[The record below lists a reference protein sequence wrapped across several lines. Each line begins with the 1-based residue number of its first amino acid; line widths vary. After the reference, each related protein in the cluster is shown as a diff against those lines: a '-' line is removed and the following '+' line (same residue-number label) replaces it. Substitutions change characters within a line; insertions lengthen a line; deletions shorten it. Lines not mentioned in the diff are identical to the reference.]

1 MEKNILQDY
10 TNAKARVKYLRKA
23 AEKLGKKIERLEYTG
38 YGLVGDTVS
47 RGKRGKKP
55 LGTVKISG
63 FPVPEYQETVCQLKL
78 RKKKLKAE
86 EIKLEKMAS
95 EAEQFIESVQ
105 DIEMRNILSLH
116 YIDDMTWVQ
125 IAHTMNELYNTKKY
139 TPDGCRVKLERFFKK
154 F

>member
-10 TNAKARVKYLRKA
+10 TNAKARVKYLHKA
-23 AEKLGKKIERLEYTG
+23 AEKLEKKIERLEYTG
-38 YGLVGDTVS
+38 YGIVGDTVS

-86 EIKLEKMAS
+86 EIKLGRLVN
-95 EAEQFIESVQ
+95 EAEGFIASVSN
-105 DIEMRNILSLH
+105 IEMRNILSFH
-116 YIDDMTWVQ
+116 YIEGMTWAQV
-125 IAHTMNELYNTKKY
+125 AYSMNVLYNNKIY
-139 TPDGCRVKLERFFKK
+139 TSDSCRVKHERFLKK
-154 F
+154 I

>member
-1 MEKNILQDY
+1 MPMEN
-10 TNAKARVKYLRKA
+10 RW
-23 AEKLGKKIERLEYTG
+23 
-38 YGLVGDTVS
+38 YGIVGDTVS

-78 RKKKLKAE
+78 RKKKLKSE

-125 IAHTMNELYNTKKY
+125 TAHEMNILYGQEKYSSESCRKKH
-139 TPDGCRVKLERFFKK
+139 DRFLKK
-154 F
+154 I

>member
-1 MEKNILQDY
+1 MKKNILQDY

-23 AEKLGKKIERLEYTG
+23 AEKFEKKIERLEHTG

-55 LGTVKISG
+55 LGTVRISG
-63 FPVPEYQETVCQLKL
+63 FPVPEYQETICQLKL

-86 EIKLEKMAS
+86 EIKLEKMVS

-105 DIEMRNILSLH
+105 DIEIQNILSLY
-116 YIDDMTWVQ
+116 YIDGMTWVQ
-125 IAHTMNELYNTKKY
+125 IAHTMNELYNNKKY
-139 TPDGCRVKLERFFKK
+139 TPDGCRVKLERFFQKI
-154 F
+154 

>member
-23 AEKLGKKIERLEYTG
+23 AEKLEKKIERLEYTG

-55 LGTVKISG
+55 LGTVRISG
-63 FPVPEYQETVCQLKL
+63 FPVPEYRETVCQLKL

-86 EIKLEKMAS
+86 EIKLERMAG
-95 EAEQFIESVQ
+95 EVEQFIEAVQ
-105 DIEMRNILSLH
+105 DIEMRNILSFY
-116 YIDDMTWVQ
+116 YIEGMTWVNV
-125 IAHTMNELYNTKKY
+125 AYEMNELYKNKY
-139 TPDGCRVKLERFFKK
+139 YTENSCRMKYERFLKK

>member
-23 AEKLGKKIERLEYTG
+23 AEKLEKKIERLEHTG

-55 LGTVKISG
+55 LGTIRISG

-105 DIEMRNILSLH
+105 DIEIQNILSLH
-116 YIDDMTWVQ
+116 YIDGMTWVQ
-125 IAHTMNELYNTKKY
+125 IAHTMNELYNNKK
-139 TPDGCRVKLERFFKK
+139 TVSINRI
-154 F
+154 

>member
-23 AEKLGKKIERLEYTG
+23 AEKLEKKIERLEHTG

-55 LGTVKISG
+55 LGTIRISG

-105 DIEMRNILSLH
+105 DIEIQNILSLH
-116 YIDDMTWVQ
+116 YIDGMTWVQ
-125 IAHTMNELYNTKKY
+125 IAHTMNELYKNKY
-139 TPDGCRVKLERFFKK
+139 YTENSCRMKYERFLKK

>member
-23 AEKLGKKIERLEYTG
+23 AEKLEKKIERLEYTG

-125 IAHTMNELYNTKKY
+125 IAHTMNELYNNKKY

>member
-23 AEKLGKKIERLEYTG
+23 AEKLEKKIERLEYTG
-38 YGLVGDTVS
+38 YGIVGDTVS

-63 FPVPEYQETVCQLKL
+63 FPVPEYQETARQLEL
-78 RKKKLKAE
+78 RKKLLKTE
-86 EIKLEKMAS
+86 EMKLEKIVS
-95 EAEQFIESVQ
+95 EIEKFIESVN
-105 DIEMRNILSLH
+105 DIEMRNILSFY
-116 YIDDMTWVQ
+116 YIEGMTWVNV
-125 IAHTMNELYNTKKY
+125 AYEMNELYKNKY
-139 TPDGCRVKLERFFKK
+139 YTENSCRMKYERFLKK

>member
-10 TNAKARVKYLRKA
+10 TNAKARVKYLHKA
-23 AEKLGKKIERLEYTG
+23 AEKLEKKIERLEYTG

-63 FPVPEYQETVCQLKL
+63 FPVPEYQETICQLKL
-78 RKKKLKAE
+78 RKKKIKAE

-125 IAHTMNELYNTKKY
+125 TAHEMNILYGQEKYSSESCRKKH
-139 TPDGCRVKLERFFKK
+139 DRFLKK
-154 F
+154 I